1 MSITI
6 LTDYVSVIL
15 IVSHMPYL
23 NTCCQITVLTDCV
36 SVSLLTSRCRLI
48 KKNIL
53 QLPRHV
59 DANLFM
65 HRFFFNI
72 VLLQL
77 FCYFS
82 CRLTHFLL
90 FSALKNAFHNSYL
103 FLLFQLLLYLITS
116 LNKYDEIEKN
126 MLTR

>member
-23 NTCCQITVLTDCV
+23 NTCCQITVLTDCPGFLTNV
-36 SVSLLTSRCRLI
+36 SVSANKEKHTE
-48 KKNIL
+48 
-53 QLPRHV
+53 LPRHM

-126 MLTR
+126 MLTS